1 MSERAKS
8 IMKGLLALALA
19 LAMVLGM
26 SVWMKDS
33 RLKADEEA
41 PEAEVIAEEAT
52 VVEVI
57 ELAYSDAE
65 PVIVVQEIVLPEE

>member
-26 SVWMKDS
+26 SAWMKDS

-57 ELAYSDAE
+57 ELADSDAE

>member
-26 SVWMKDS
+26 SAWMKDS

-57 ELAYSDAE
+57 ALADSDAE